1 MSQNIIP
8 VPNPTASYWLSEP
21 HWLDNHR
28 STPELPSHA
37 DFVIIGTGIAGV
49 STAYHLTE
57 TDKLAN
63 RNRNLNDTAPPSH
76 QGQRGAETP
85 PPSILLLEGRTVCS
99 GATGRNGGHIKKL
112 PSTIDELI
120 QVYGFGVA
128 GEIVQFI
135 RENIYAVKDVI
146 EKEGIAA
153 EAELRRSLDVCLDE
167 DDANAVRE
175 KYEKLRGDGFPL
187 MEDVGFITGDGDRG
201 VVERVSALDFG
212 LSRSSRVLIAN
223 GLGTDNLT
231 PRRKDSPQ
239 HTRPLTMA
247 LQICDPAART
257 SLAYRTRKST
267 NKHTSDSC
275 RDTGYRANR

>member
-28 STPELPSHA
+28 STPELPSYA
-37 DFVIIGTGIAGV
+37 DIVIIGTGIAGV

-57 TDKLAN
+57 TYKLANRN

-76 QGQRGAETP
+76 RGHRGAETP
-85 PPSILLLEGRTVCS
+85 PPSILLLEARTVCS

-112 PSTIDELI
+112 PSTINELI
-120 QVYGFGVA
+120 QVYGFAVA

-135 RENIYAVKDVI
+135 RDNIYAVKDVI

-175 KYEKLRGDGFPL
+175 EYEKLREDGFPL
-187 MEDVGFITGDGDRG
+187 TEDVGCITGDGDRG
-201 VVERVSALDFG
+201 VVERVCALELLDCQ
-212 LSRSSRVLIAN
+212 
-223 GLGTDNLT
+223 D
-231 PRRKDSPQ
+231 
-239 HTRPLTMA
+239 
-247 LQICDPAART
+247 LQG
-257 SLAYRTRKST
+257 S
-267 NKHTSDSC
+267 
-275 RDTGYRANR
+275 